1 MLCREQVA
9 QLRHAFPD
17 IRSLGARL
25 LVVGNGT
32 VHHLRWFLE
41 DQRPDFPVFT
51 DPSRKLYEEAGFRRD
66 AGAYLSMDAVRSVL
80 RAFRGGFRQARTRGD
95 PWQQGGVLVFDASGR
110 IAWKHVS
117 RALGDHPDPA
127 AVLEATRAAAAG
139 PA

>member
-9 QLRHAFPD
+9 QLRHVIPD
-17 IRSLGARL
+17 IRSFGARL

-32 VHHLRWFLE
+32 VQHLRWFLE
-41 DQRPDFPVFT
+41 DQRPDFPVYT

-66 AGAYLSMDAVRSVL
+66 AGAYLSMEAVRSVL

-95 PWQQGGVLVFDASGR
+95 PWQQGGVLVFDAHGH

-127 AVLEATRAAAAG
+127 QVVDAVRAVSARSA
-139 PA
+139 